1 MSDGTPDAAAPP
13 FDDRPTELEILI
25 PKMLKGGLN
34 LSLAL
39 LVAGL
44 AVRFWAG
51 PHEGPDVSL
60 FTLPEALLAVDPQGL
75 MGLGVLV
82 LIFTPIARVVASLGY
97 FAKAGDRPYV
107 LLTLIV
113 LINLAAAAVLGAA

>member
-1 MSDGTPDAAAPP
+1 MSGPEEGREAPP

-25 PKMLKGGLN
+25 PKMLKAGLN
-34 LSLAL
+34 LSLLL

-44 AVRFWAG
+44 AVRFLAG
-51 PHEGPDVSL
+51 PHEGASVSL
-60 FTLPEALLAVDPQGL
+60 FTLPQALAALDPQGL

-82 LIFTPIARVVASLGY
+82 LILTPIARVVASLGY

-113 LINLAAAAVLGAA
+113 LLNLAAAAVLGAA

>member
-1 MSDGTPDAAAPP
+1 MSDATPDPEAPP

-39 LVAGL
+39 LVAGI
-44 AVRFWAG
+44 AVRFLAG
-51 PHEGPDVSL
+51 PHEGAHVSL
-60 FTLPEALLAVDPQGL
+60 FTLPEALLALDPQGL

-97 FAKAGDRPYV
+97 FTKAGDRPYV
-107 LLTLIV
+107 LLTVIV
-113 LINLAAAAVLGAA
+113 LINLFAAAVLGAA